1 VIGYGA
7 ARGHPMTGRSCVALL
22 LGLLIASP
30 AHAQSP
36 APAGRIKLAAGSVFV
51 VHEGRR
57 IPGAVGTPVYEQ
69 DSVATGAD
77 GRVGVTLR
85 DDTRLSI
92 GPQTTV
98 EISRFIYAQSDSQF
112 SFVLKVVRG
121 VVAYVSGRIAKLS
134 PDAVRLETPSAII
147 GVRGTRLVIEVGR

>member
-1 VIGYGA
+1 M
-7 ARGHPMTGRSCVALL
+7 RGRTCGALL
-22 LGLLIASP
+22 LALLMASP
-30 AHAQSP
+30 ALGQEP
-36 APAGRIKLAAGSVFV
+36 PPAGRIKLAAGMAFV

-57 IPGAVGTPVYEQ
+57 IPATVGTPVYEQ
-69 DSVATGAD
+69 DSLATGVD

-92 GPQTTV
+92 GPQTTI
-98 EISRFIYAQSDSQF
+98 EISRFVYAQADSQF
-112 SFVLKVVRG
+112 AFVLRVVRG

-147 GVRGTRLVIEVGR
+147 GVRGTRLVIEAAP

>member
-1 VIGYGA
+1 MT
-7 ARGHPMTGRSCVALL
+7 ARTCVALL
-22 LGLLIASP
+22 LASLIASP
-30 AHAQSP
+30 ALGQAP
-36 APAGRIKLAAGSVFV
+36 APAGRVKLAAGMAFV
-51 VHEGRR
+51 VHEGQR
-57 IPGAVGTPVYEQ
+57 IPAAVGTPVFEQ

-92 GPQTTV
+92 GPQTTI
-98 EISRFIYAQSDSQF
+98 EISRFVYAQSDSQF
-112 SFVLKVVRG
+112 AFVLKVVRG

-147 GVRGTRLVIEVGR
+147 GVRGTRLVI

>member
-1 VIGYGA
+1 
-7 ARGHPMTGRSCVALL
+7 MTGRSFVALL
-22 LGLLIASP
+22 LGLLTASP
-30 AHAQSP
+30 ALAQSP
-36 APAGRIKLAAGSVFV
+36 TPAGRVKLAAGSVFV

-57 IPGAVGTPVYEQ
+57 FPVGVGTPVYEQ
-69 DSVATGAD
+69 DSLATGAD
-77 GRVGVTLR
+77 GRVGLTLR

-92 GPQTTV
+92 GPQTTI
-98 EISRFIYAQSDSQF
+98 EISRFVYAQSDSQF

>member
-1 VIGYGA
+1 
-7 ARGHPMTGRSCVALL
+7 MTGRSCVALL
-22 LGLLIASP
+22 LGLLMASP
-30 AHAQSP
+30 AMGQSP
-36 APAGRIKLAAGSVFV
+36 PPAGRVKLAAGSAFV

-57 IPGAVGTPVYEQ
+57 IPAAVGTPVYEQ
-69 DSVATGAD
+69 DSLATGAD
-77 GRVGVTLR
+77 GRVGITLR

-92 GPQTTV
+92 GPQTTI
-98 EISRFIYAQSDSQF
+98 EISRFVYAQSDSQF

-147 GVRGTRLVIEVGR
+147 GVRGTRLVIDAGP

>member
-1 VIGYGA
+1 MT
-7 ARGHPMTGRSCVALL
+7 ARTCVALL
-22 LGLLIASP
+22 LASLIASP
-30 AHAQSP
+30 ALGQAP
-36 APAGRIKLAAGSVFV
+36 APAGRVKLAAGMAFV
-51 VHEGRR
+51 VHEGQR
-57 IPGAVGTPVYEQ
+57 IPAAVGTPVFEQ

-92 GPQTTV
+92 GPQTTI
-98 EISRFIYAQSDSQF
+98 EISRFVYAQSDSQF
-112 SFVLKVVRG
+112 AFVLKVVRG

-147 GVRGTRLVIEVGR
+147 GVRGTRLVIEAAP